1 MNVDLDATGAG
12 SGVGAGAVN
21 SSCAGALYSYEAC
34 CGAAPLAGAAALA
47 GAGGAAV
54 CASGLTFEGI
64 FASAGLGPLTLS
76 LDCLGGSLAAKMMSG
91 RAFFCVSA
99 TGVFTTGVSATGVFA
114 TGVFATGVSVG
125 FSLAG
130 TRNGVNLL
138 KDRGAVAAGDA
149 PPATF
154 MWDGAAMLAVRSA
167 AQHDPALK
175 PVLAQLGADAA
186 QVASQGPWSVMD
198 KPLTPAS
205 GDKHDYMSV
214 GSYWWPCD
222 ALCNATLFP
231 KPGECA
237 AWNESDLGP
246 KGPPF
251 PNCSKQTGLPWYS
264 PLSLSPSPDSLSAT
278 PPLSLSLCVSLC
290 AGMTTTATTTR

>member
-1 MNVDLDATGAG
+1 MRLLRE
-12 SGVGAGAVN
+12 
-21 SSCAGALYSYEAC
+21 ALLLLSHC
-34 CGAAPLAGAAALA
+34 HWRCG
-47 GAGGAAV
+47 
-54 CASGLTFEGI
+54 
-64 FASAGLGPLTLS
+64 
-76 LDCLGGSLAAKMMSG
+76 
-91 RAFFCVSA
+91 
-99 TGVFTTGVSATGVFA
+99 
-114 TGVFATGVSVG
+114 
-125 FSLAG
+125 
-130 TRNGVNLL
+130 
-138 KDRGAVAAGDA
+138 GAVAAGDA

-278 PPLSLSLCVSLC
+278 PSLSLSLSVSLC